1 MRGPPDERL
10 GLYLCEVL
18 SQLGAARRALEP
30 RVSVVT
36 ERVDNGP
43 RRPLDGHHAHI
54 GESGLCHLL
63 LQPSG
68 GMEKPSVNPKVGTVH
83 VGDSTAQP
91 GRDVDGEATALRPV
105 KDRHK
110 LSDGRGEQ
118 DPPGRRTRRA
128 SASAAISQLDHEM
141 VELPEQ
147 EHCVDRRIRLRE
159 PAGIA
164 DLDGYQPLLKWRLG
178 YALGRRRQD
187 ARGTPA
193 APRAQT
199 PNGCRNSVVDAKA
212 SSSV

>member
-1 MRGPPDERL
+1 MSAWVH
-10 GLYLCEVL
+10 YLCEVL

-68 GMEKPSVNPKVGTVH
+68 GMEKPSVIPKVGTVH
-83 VGDSTAQP
+83 AGDSTAQP

-110 LSDGRGEQ
+110 LSD
-118 DPPGRRTRRA
+118 
-128 SASAAISQLDHEM
+128 
-141 VELPEQ
+141 
-147 EHCVDRRIRLRE
+147 
-159 PAGIA
+159 
-164 DLDGYQPLLKWRLG
+164 
-178 YALGRRRQD
+178 
-187 ARGTPA
+187 
-193 APRAQT
+193 
-199 PNGCRNSVVDAKA
+199 
-212 SSSV
+212 